1 VKAEKPIEQSRR
13 QTNFFKMKKLKLNKK
28 TVSVLDKKE
37 MKTVNGGNATIVIDP
52 GDQEFLSIASCR
64 ASRSGRDCCSSGPC
78 V

>member
-1 VKAEKPIEQSRR
+1 
-13 QTNFFKMKKLKLNKK
+13 MKKLQLNKR

-37 MKTVNGGNATIVIDP
+37 MKTVNGGGNTGTTIIVNP
-52 GDQEFLSIASCR
+52 GDGGSEFLSIASCR

>member
-1 VKAEKPIEQSRR
+1 
-13 QTNFFKMKKLKLNKK
+13 MKKLKLNKK

-37 MKTVNGGNATIVIDP
+37 MRTVNGGNATIITDP
-52 GDQEFLSIASCR
+52 GDGGGEFLSIASCR